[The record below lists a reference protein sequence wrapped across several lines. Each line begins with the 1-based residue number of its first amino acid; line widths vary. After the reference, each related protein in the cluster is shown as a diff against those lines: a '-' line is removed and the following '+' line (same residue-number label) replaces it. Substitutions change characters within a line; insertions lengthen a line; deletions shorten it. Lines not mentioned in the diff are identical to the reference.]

1 MADNMTIRVSTEE
14 LAAAAD
20 EVQGSLNDLKNR
32 FSSIES
38 SVNRSSGYWQG
49 EAAEKHRR
57 VYREMKETLDEIMAR
72 LGEHVTDLK
81 SMAQI
86 YSESESQ
93 IQESSQDLP
102 ADVIL

>member
-1 MADNMTIRVSTEE
+1 MAENMTIRVSTEE

-20 EVQGSLNDLKNR
+20 EVQGSLNDLRNR
-32 FSSIES
+32 FSSIEA
-38 SVNRSSGYWQG
+38 SVNRSSSYWQG

-57 VYREMKETLDEIMAR
+57 VYREMKENLDEIMAR

-81 SMAQI
+81 AMTQI
-86 YSESESQ
+86 YSESETQ
-93 IQESSQDLP
+93 IQELSRDLP